1 MKIGITCYPTYGG
14 SGVVATE
21 LGKGL
26 AKRGHQIHFISYAM
40 PMRLDRFM
48 NNIFYHE
55 VEMATYP
62 LFEFP
67 LYTPALASKMVEV
80 QRDMDITYP
89 GSPLARRRI
98 LGFDRIVADRWRIE
112 DEKRLL
118 PGRDRGSRL
127 HTPGRDRVRGGV
139 QPNSPGSWRKG
150 YGPRNSTAMGQQ
162 EPSTSLVANQ
172 DSGDVRMA
180 GGQPM
185 RFDGRFGHLLAQTQ
199 DGSGPF
205 QIGPRRLP
213 APVQPGDLVVLAIGV
228 VVAPLSAAEL
238 VARDDHRTYS
248 IDFFAFR

>member
-80 QRDMDITYP
+80 ARFEKLDLIHAHYAIPHATSAYIAKQILNDEHLRIITTLHGTDIT
-89 GSPLARRRI
+89 L
-98 LGFDRIVADRWRIE
+98 
-112 DEKRLL
+112 
-118 PGRDRGSRL
+118 
-127 HTPGRDRVRGGV
+127 
-139 QPNSPGSWRKG
+139 
-150 YGPRNSTAMGQQ
+150 
-162 EPSTSLVANQ
+162 
-172 DSGDVRMA
+172 
-180 GGQPM
+180 
-185 RFDGRFGHLLAQTQ
+185 
-199 DGSGPF
+199 
-205 QIGPRRLP
+205 IG
-213 APVQPGDLVVLAIGV
+213 
-228 VVAPLSAAEL
+228 
-238 VARDDHRTYS
+238 
-248 IDFFAFR
+248 